1 MTCLTQT
8 GGKKR
13 GFQLIY
19 GLFYSEKLTNKS
31 NTGRQNATLLKGNT
45 QYFEFKKV
53 ALRVSQTEIG
63 KKKKRVFKKK
73 S

>member
-8 GGKKR
+8 GERKK